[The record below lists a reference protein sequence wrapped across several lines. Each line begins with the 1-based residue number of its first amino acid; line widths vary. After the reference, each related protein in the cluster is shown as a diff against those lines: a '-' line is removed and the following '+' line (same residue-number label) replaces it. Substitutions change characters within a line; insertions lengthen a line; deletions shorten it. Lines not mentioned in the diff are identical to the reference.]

1 MPHFSDLFLGFPV
14 LGNSPFL
21 VLAAARMVI
30 LWPFVHGIVNELQIK
45 SLLAARETGQNS
57 LLGIGLPF
65 FFDLMRANA
74 LPTLHDPHMVW
85 QE

>member
-1 MPHFSDLFLGFPV
+1 VVGFPV
-14 LGNSPFL
+14 LGNSSFL
-21 VLAAARMVI
+21 ASAPARMAI

-45 SLLAARETGQNS
+45 SLLAACETGQNS
-57 LLGIGLPF
+57 LLGIGLSF

>member
-1 MPHFSDLFLGFPV
+1 VPGFPV
-14 LGNSPFL
+14 LGNFL
-21 VLAAARMVI
+21 VLVSTSARMVI
-30 LWPFVHGIVNELQIK
+30 LWPFVHGIVNELRIK